1 MNLREWALPVYTILM
16 QLAIGALL
24 SLWII
29 RTLNISK
36 YGKEKI
42 DQITI
47 RPVLIIFSTMILAVI
62 GSHFHLSKPFL
73 SFLAIRN
80 FRYSWLSR
88 EIVFTIVVL
97 TCTSLLLYL
106 LRYVREYHRLKV
118 GLGWGAILAGF
129 ATVYCM
135 ASIYLLPTQIA
146 WNSSVTIIS
155 YYAVM
160 LLLGTTSLI
169 VILLMDLRFSEGDSP
184 ADLDMR
190 IQIIKK
196 SVTWLTL
203 SATIA
208 ALLVVALGIYQI
220 EHLRNS
226 VLSSAQVSLQLILE
240 LYRPLLIMRI
250 GLTVIGIVWL
260 IAVVGYFI
268 KTQRSFMKLL
278 GPVYIACI
286 LVLIGEI
293 LERFLFYATHVRIG
307 I

>member
-1 MNLREWALPVYTILM
+1 
-16 QLAIGALL
+16 
-24 SLWII
+24 
-29 RTLNISK
+29 
-36 YGKEKI
+36 
-42 DQITI
+42 
-47 RPVLIIFSTMILAVI
+47 
-62 GSHFHLSKPFL
+62 
-73 SFLAIRN
+73 
-80 FRYSWLSR
+80 
-88 EIVFTIVVL
+88 
-97 TCTSLLLYL
+97 
-106 LRYVREYHRLKV
+106 
-118 GLGWGAILAGF
+118 
-129 ATVYCM
+129 
-135 ASIYLLPTQIA
+135 
-146 WNSSVTIIS
+146 
-155 YYAVM
+155 M

-169 VILLMDLRFSEGDSP
+169 VILLMDLRFSKGDSP